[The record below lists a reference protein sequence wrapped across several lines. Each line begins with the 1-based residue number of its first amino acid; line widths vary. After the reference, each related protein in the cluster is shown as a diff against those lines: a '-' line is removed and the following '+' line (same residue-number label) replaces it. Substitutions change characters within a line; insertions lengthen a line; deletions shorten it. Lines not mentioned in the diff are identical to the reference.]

1 MKKFALALFLIFILL
16 FSCSKKEET
25 VVARVDNEKLTLEEF
40 KSNFSEETWKN
51 LNIKE
56 KQDHV
61 QEWID
66 LTLFTREADRLKIS
80 ENPQIK
86 TRINNAEK
94 KVKSNAL
101 ISQVFAGMEISE
113 DELFN
118 YYRLHK
124 SKYQKKEKEYK
135 LQRIFIK
142 EQVKVDSVLN
152 EIKNGLKFSDAAKIY
167 SEENL
172 GRNGGYTGFISEEK
186 MGKIV
191 WNKIKTLK
199 KWEHSSVKVNN
210 GYYVVRFFE
219 TRTVSID
226 KTFVD
231 VEDEIR
237 EIVKQEKRE
246 EYLFNL
252 LKELKKEAEISISI

>member
-1 MKKFALALFLIFILL
+1 MRFLIFYILIFFLL

-25 VVARVDNEKLTLEEF
+25 IVARVDNEKLTLEEF
-40 KSNFSEETWKN
+40 KSNFTKETWNN
-51 LNIKE
+51 LSIKE
-56 KQDHV
+56 KQDYV

-66 LTLFTREADRLKIS
+66 LTLFARESDRLKIS
-80 ENPQIK
+80 EKPQIK
-86 TRINNAEK
+86 VRINNAEK

-124 SKYQKKEKEYK
+124 SKYQRKEKEYK
-135 LQRIFIK
+135 LQRIFVK

-172 GRNGGYTGFISEEK
+172 GRNGGYTGFLSAEK
-186 MGKIV
+186 MGKTV
-191 WNKIKTLK
+191 WDKIKTLK
-199 KWEHSSVKVNN
+199 KWQHSTVKINK

-252 LKELKKEAEISISI
+252 LKELKKEAEILISI